1 MSTLQR
7 QLITAWWLGGHP
19 PSASGGQCR
28 LSVRQATE
36 GVFDSK
42 VLQELT
48 ELGARGDAQ
57 CILQG
62 GAVQRWLGMKQRVD
76 RVAPAFQPRLLK
88 RRLKLED
95 QRGQVIPQFGV
106 ELQALHFR

>member
-36 GVFDSK
+36 GPFNSK
-42 VLQELT
+42 VLQKLT

-57 CILQG
+57 LILQG
-62 GAVQRWLGMKQRVD
+62 GAVQRWLGMKQGID
-76 RVAPAFQPRLLK
+76 GVAPAFQPRLLK
-88 RRLKLED
+88 RRLKLQG
-95 QRGQVIPQFGV
+95 QRGQVIAQFCV
-106 ELQALHFR
+106 ELQALLFS